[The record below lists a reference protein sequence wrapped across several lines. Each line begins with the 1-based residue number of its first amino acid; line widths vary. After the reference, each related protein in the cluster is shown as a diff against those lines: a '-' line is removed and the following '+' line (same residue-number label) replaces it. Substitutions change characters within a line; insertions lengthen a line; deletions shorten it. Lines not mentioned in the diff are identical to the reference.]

1 MDTED
6 WSAPRCT
13 FLVADKVR
21 NTKIDTYC
29 NKLAVGTTLVDKFS
43 GTIAAPRCAEHFPLK
58 DQIPGSTLN
67 DLSGEEL

>member
-6 WSAPRCT
+6 RSAPRCT
-13 FLVADKVR
+13 FLVSDKVR

-29 NKLAVGTTLVDKFS
+29 NELAVGTVLVDKFS
-43 GTIAAPRCAEHFPLK
+43 GTTVAPRCAEHFPLK

-67 DLSGEEL
+67 DLSGEES